1 MQKIYII
8 RKNKRKEGKAVGE
21 HVNEKRITYID
32 SETGKK
38 LTTAV
43 ETDEAGAQLDNYV
56 NVRNKLLT
64 LIMMEV
70 KNDVTNRQEFEG
82 AINKIHQEFKNKFE
96 ALNAPDLLDLLEHAI
111 SDIRKIEFQVH
122 D

>member
-1 MQKIYII
+1 MGDQI
-8 RKNKRKEGKAVGE
+8 KEK
-21 HVNEKRITYID
+21 KITYVNT
-32 SETGKK
+32 ENGKK

-43 ETDEAGAQLDNYV
+43 ETDESGTQLDNYT

-70 KNDVTNRQEFEG
+70 KDVTNRQEFE
-82 AINKIHQEFKNKFE
+82 AATDKIYQEFKTKFE
-96 ALNAPDLLDLLEHAI
+96 TLKDQDLLTLLEHAI
-111 SDIRKIEFQVH
+111 EDIRKIEFQTH